1 MKNFIFFALAAL
13 SAVSCLEK
21 ADGPLPDTETSTA
34 TLSEVAEIMSR
45 LPYEEEHLTLIS
57 MSRNMKTGMMK
68 NT

>member
-45 LPYEEEHLTLIS
+45 LPYEEEHLMEVYNAVAS
-57 MSRNMKTGMMK
+57 SSGNG
-68 NT
+68 